1 MKPDVQKVMVN
12 SFERIMTDVAP
23 HITSEYAIGSAAV
36 IGLMAFQTAAE
47 FERGAEIRV
56 QENVAFR
63 EIFSDAAGHLEES
76 DLCRRLQ
83 AAAGSSDTCLLISAL
98 DKTNDELSALL
109 IELQTHIELLDT
121 AWARTLEAQ
130 IWNVLGRAA
139 EARRL
144 PHPMVA
150 E

>member
-12 SFERIMTDVAP
+12 SFERLMTDVAP
-23 HITSEYAIGSAAV
+23 HITSEYAVGSAAV

-56 QENVAFR
+56 QENTAFR
-63 EIFSDAAGHLEES
+63 KIFSDAASHLEES
-76 DLCRRLQ
+76 DLRKRLQ
-83 AAAGSSDTCLLISAL
+83 VAAGSRDTSLLISAL
-98 DKTNDELSALL
+98 DKINDELSALL
-109 IELQTHIELLDT
+109 IELQTYVELHEA
-121 AWARTLEAQ
+121 AWARDLEAQ
-130 IWNVLGRAA
+130 IWNELARAA